1 MCRDMQPFSNS
12 ISFTSFVIPAMITQ
26 DPDALAETLNNAL
39 ELLHNATLRIAHP
52 PYGIPVSKVAELL
65 RIPASGVNPG

>member
-1 MCRDMQPFSNS
+1 
-12 ISFTSFVIPAMITQ
+12 MITQ